1 MNKLRLFKRLGIGV
15 VLFLLLGVALL
26 LLSRSRDFQLFG
38 KLVSHIDTA
47 VPVVALTFDDGPSA
61 QYTPDVLATLAHYQV
76 KATFFVT
83 GREAS
88 QHSAMTKAIVA
99 AGHQLGNHSWSH
111 PRLVFHSYAVI
122 ANEIEQTDAVIR
134 EAGYRGPI
142 YFRPPYGK
150 KLLLLPWYLKQHQRV
165 TVTWNVEADSDLGAD
180 ADTIAQRVISEVK
193 PGSIVLLHVMYAS
206 REASRAALPS
216 IIEGL
221 RAKGYRLV
229 TMAELLQDSQP

>member
-1 MNKLRLFKRLGIGV
+1 MRRLLKRVGWW
-15 VLFLLLGVALL
+15 LLLVLLLSATLL
-26 LLSRSRDFQLFG
+26 LLARSRDFQLFG
-38 KLVSHIDTA
+38 QLVSHLDTHE
-47 VPVVALTFDDGPSA
+47 PVVALTFDDGPSE
-61 QYTPDVLATLAHYQV
+61 QFTPQVLAILARYQV

-88 QHSAMTKAIVA
+88 QHSTMAKAIVA

-111 PRLVFHSYAVI
+111 PRLVFRSYAVI
-122 ANEIEQTDAVIR
+122 TNEIERTDIAIR
-134 EAGYRGPI
+134 QAGYLGPI

-165 TVTWNVEADSDLGAD
+165 TVTWNVEADADLGVD
-180 ADTIAQRVISEVK
+180 ADTIAQQVVAQVK

-221 RAKGYRLV
+221 QAKGYRLV
-229 TMAELLQDSQP
+229 TMAEMLQDSQP